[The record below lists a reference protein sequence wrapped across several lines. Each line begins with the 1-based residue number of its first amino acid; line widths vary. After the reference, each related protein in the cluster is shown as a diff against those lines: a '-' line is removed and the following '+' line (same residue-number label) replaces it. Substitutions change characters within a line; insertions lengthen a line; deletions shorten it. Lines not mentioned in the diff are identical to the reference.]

1 MSNYMSV
8 YELSKEQ
15 FEELKDSYFY
25 TVDNS
30 YDYPSEIPDSV
41 VQEHYKDIC
50 FVNDDFFEDWDFYE
64 TEYKYYYF
72 YLCENI

>member
-30 YDYPSEIPDSV
+30 YDYPSEIPDGV
-41 VQEHYKDIC
+41 VKEHYKDIC
-50 FVNDDFFEDWDFYE
+50 FVNDDFFCTAGKE
-64 TEYKYYYF
+64 
-72 YLCENI
+72 

>member
-30 YDYPSEIPDSV
+30 YDYPSEIPDRV
-41 VQEHYKDIC
+41 VQEHYKDRC
-50 FVNDDFFEDWDFYE
+50 FVNDDFFCTAGKE
-64 TEYKYYYF
+64 
-72 YLCENI
+72 

>member
-30 YDYPSEIPDSV
+30 YGSSN
-41 VQEHYKDIC
+41 K
-50 FVNDDFFEDWDFYE
+50 
-64 TEYKYYYF
+64 
-72 YLCENI
+72 

>member
-25 TVDNS
+25 TVDDF
-30 YDYPSEIPDSV
+30 YDYPSKIPDSV
-41 VQEHYKDIC
+41 VKEHYKDIC
-50 FVNDDFFEDWDFYE
+50 FVNDDFFCTAGKE
-64 TEYKYYYF
+64 
-72 YLCENI
+72 

>member
-15 FEELKDSYFY
+15 LEELKNSYFY

-30 YDYPSEIPDSV
+30 YDYPSETPDSV
-41 VQEHYKDIC
+41 VQEYYKDIC
-50 FVNDDFFEDWDFYE
+50 FVNDDFFCTAGKE
-64 TEYKYYYF
+64 
-72 YLCENI
+72 

>member
-1 MSNYMSV
+1 MSNYISV

-41 VQEHYKDIC
+41 VKEHYKDIC
-50 FVNDDFFEDWDFYE
+50 FVNDDFFCTAGKE
-64 TEYKYYYF
+64 
-72 YLCENI
+72 

>member
-30 YDYPSEIPDSV
+30 YDYPSEISDSV
-41 VQEHYKDIC
+41 VEEYYKDIC
-50 FVNDDFFEDWDFYE
+50 FVNDDFFCTAGKE
-64 TEYKYYYF
+64 
-72 YLCENI
+72 

>member
-8 YELSKEQ
+8 YELNEEQ
-15 FEELKDSYFY
+15 LSELKDNYFY

-41 VQEHYKDIC
+41 VQEYYEYIC
-50 FVNDDFFEDWDFYE
+50 FVNDDFFCTAGKE
-64 TEYKYYYF
+64 
-72 YLCENI
+72 

>member
-25 TVDNS
+25 IVDNS

-41 VQEHYKDIC
+41 V
-50 FVNDDFFEDWDFYE
+50 
-64 TEYKYYYF
+64 
-72 YLCENI
+72 